1 MGSDGSKTLI
11 DGNMTIY
18 DDIYC
23 NCVNWEDALK
33 MTNRGENWGL
43 VRSGTSLAVER
54 RKFIPETDTT
64 YIRMWNL
71 QQRNFSIEVIGG
83 DLSKTDRIGY
93 LRDNYKNVNTPI
105 DLGDTTYIDFSV
117 SNDSRTSEQN
127 RFSINFEKIAP
138 VPISVIFTGI

>member
-1 MGSDGSKTLI
+1 MLFIFQFYSIFPTNIEHKFICCGGGWADCSKTLM

-33 MTNRGENWGL
+33 MTNPGENWGL

-64 YIRMWNL
+64 YIRM
-71 QQRNFSIEVIGG
+71 
-83 DLSKTDRIGY
+83 
-93 LRDNYKNVNTPI
+93 
-105 DLGDTTYIDFSV
+105 
-117 SNDSRTSEQN
+117 
-127 RFSINFEKIAP
+127 
-138 VPISVIFTGI
+138 

>member
-1 MGSDGSKTLI
+1 
-11 DGNMTIY
+11 
-18 DDIYC
+18 
-23 NCVNWEDALK
+23 
-33 MTNRGENWGL
+33 
-43 VRSGTSLAVER
+43 
-54 RKFIPETDTT
+54 
-64 YIRMWNL
+64 MWNL

-138 VPISVIFTGI
+138 VPISVIFTGIWLLRKDANVNVEFTVENE